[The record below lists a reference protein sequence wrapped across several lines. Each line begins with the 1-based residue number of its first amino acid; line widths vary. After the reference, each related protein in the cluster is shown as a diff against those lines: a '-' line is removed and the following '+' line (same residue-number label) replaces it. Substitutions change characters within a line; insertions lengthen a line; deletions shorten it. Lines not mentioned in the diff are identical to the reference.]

1 MKLMHQIFGKLLVSY
16 QMLKSETRC
25 IGLFLNLKRSGRKTL
40 DILNPDRL
48 TKTENQWQERR
59 KIVYYLISRLRK
71 RVDQELIP
79 IFTIK
84 KFSVQETKFQLTN
97 QFKGC
102 MSEIYWYPFVCTHIM
117 ELSLFYLKI
126 DFSIFHI
133 IDFLSFPCR

>member
-59 KIVYYLISRLRK
+59 TIVYYLISRLRK
-71 RVDQELIP
+71 RVDQALIP